1 MTDPT
6 FTPADVS
13 ELRERVSGVVLTPT
27 DEGFAE
33 LVTGAQLA
41 ASYAP
46 DAAIGVTS
54 EDDVIEAVR
63 FALDHGLQVHVQA
76 TGHGA
81 SGTILGG
88 LLLITDLLDSVS
100 VDPGMLRA
108 TIGAGA
114 RWEAVVAAAGEFG
127 LAAITGSSTQ
137 VGAIGYTL
145 GGGLGPLARSHGFS
159 SDYARRFRVVTGLGD
174 LVVADEQHH
183 PDLFWALRGG
193 KAGFGVVT
201 SMEFELVAL
210 PEITGGALFFAAEH
224 IETALRGWLDWT
236 TDAPADATTSVAIV
250 RFPPFEAVPE
260 IFRGKTMLTL
270 RFAHPDP
277 QAGAALAEPLR
288 ALAPA
293 VIDTIGAMPT
303 TKVALIHNDPVDPA
317 PSWVAGLMLT
327 AEADNDPLASALLAA
342 AGAGVQAPVVSLE
355 LRHLGNRTA
364 VDVPEGSAVG
374 GRSAEFTLG
383 AVAILVPDLP
393 VPVIEGFWAE
403 LRKALAPRISPVTT
417 INFAGHPTP
426 SEYPHSWEPQIF
438 ERLQR
443 VAAEH
448 DPAGVFAW
456 SDRAG

>member
-6 FTPADVS
+6 FTPADLS
-13 ELRERVSGVVLTPT
+13 ELRERVAGSVLAP
-27 DEGFAE
+27 DDDGFAE

-41 ASYAP
+41 ARYAP
-46 DAAIGVTS
+46 DAAVGVTS
-54 EDDVIEAVR
+54 EDDVIAAVR
-63 FALDHGLQVHVQA
+63 FALDHGLQVHVQS

-81 SGTILGG
+81 SGTITGG
-88 LLLITDLLDSVS
+88 LLIMTGLLDAVS

-114 RWEAVVAAAGEFG
+114 RWDAVVAAAGEFG
-127 LAAITGSSTQ
+127 LAAITGSSTR
-137 VGAIGYTL
+137 VGAVGYTL

-159 SDYARRFRVVTGLGD
+159 SDYARSFRVVTGLGD

-201 SMEFELVAL
+201 AMEFGLVAL
-210 PEITGGALFFAAEH
+210 PEITGGALFFAEDQ
-224 IETALRGWLDWT
+224 IETALRGWLAWT
-236 TDAPADATTSVAIV
+236 TDAPADATTSAAIV
-250 RFPPFEAVPE
+250 RFPPFDAVPE
-260 IFRGKTMLTL
+260 LFRGKTMLTV

-277 QAGAALAEPLR
+277 EAGGALAEPLR

-327 AEADNDPLASALLAA
+327 PGTDTEPIATALLAA
-342 AGAGVQAPVVSLE
+342 AGAGVQSPVVSLE

-374 GRSAEFTLG
+374 GRAAEFTFG

-393 VPVIEGFWAE
+393 VPVIEAFWE
-403 LRKALAPRISPVTT
+403 GLRHTLAPRISPVTT

-426 SEYPHSWEPQIF
+426 AEYPHSWDPAVF

-456 SDRAG
+456 SDTAG

>member
-6 FTPADVS
+6 FTPADLS

-27 DEGFAE
+27 DEGFTE
-33 LVTGAQLA
+33 LVTGSQLA
-41 ASYAP
+41 ATYAP

-63 FALDHGLQVHVQA
+63 FALDHDLPVRVQA

-88 LLLITDLLDSVS
+88 LLLITDRLDSVS

-114 RWEAVVAAAGEFG
+114 RWEPVVAAAGEFG
-127 LAAITGSSTQ
+127 LAPVTGSSTA

-159 SDYARRFRVVTGLGD
+159 SDYARAFRVVTGLGD
-174 LVVADEQHH
+174 LVVADEAHH

-193 KAGFGVVT
+193 KSGFGVVT
-201 SMEFELVAL
+201 AMEFDLVAL
-210 PEITGGALFFAAEH
+210 PEITGGALFFAEEN

-236 TDAPADATTSVAIV
+236 TDAPAEATTSAAIV
-250 RFPPFEAVPE
+250 RFPPFDAVPE

-277 QAGAALAEPLR
+277 KAGAALAAPLR

-303 TKVALIHNDPVDPA
+303 TKIALIHNDPVDPA
-317 PSWVAGLMLT
+317 PSWVAGLMITPDPDNT
-327 AEADNDPLASALLAA
+327 ALATALLAA
-342 AGAGVQAPVVSLE
+342 AGAGVRAPVVSLE

-364 VDVPEGSAVG
+364 VDVAEGSAVG
-374 GRSAEFTLG
+374 GRGAEFTLG
-383 AVAILVPDLP
+383 AVAILVPDLL
-393 VPVIEGFWAE
+393 VPVIEDFWAG
-403 LRKALAPRISPVTT
+403 LRAAIAPRVSPVTT
-417 INFAGHPTP
+417 INFAGHPTAA
-426 SEYPHSWEPQIF
+426 EYPHSWEPAIF
-438 ERLQR
+438 DRLQR
-443 VAAEH
+443 VATEH

-456 SDRAG
+456 SDSAG